1 MVAQTAFACL
11 ALSLPVNWLRKRYTW
26 MNVEFFFFF
35 FAFFARS
42 FSMHWLLEKAVYVY
56 SRDRYQIST
65 VSTEV
70 ADCKNTMWQA
80 LFSFVFFVCCCH
92 CWWCLRI
99 LRWTFL
105 PIDNQ
110 NYLKRFQALCPNI
123 LLSLLD
129 GWMAGLLPL
138 HPYAYKRSSPYLY
151 IAYRMSGGHGKDELA
166 AGPAHDLD
174 PKVIEVYQGIGQVMS
189 RFTSGK
195 IPKAFKVIPNLRNWE
210 DILFLT
216 EPESWSSHA
225 VYQGT
230 RLFVSN
236 LNARMAQRF
245 LNLVLL
251 PHVRRDIRE
260 HKRLHFALFQALK
273 KATFKPGA
281 FYKGILLPLC
291 ASGTCT
297 LREAVILSS
306 VIKRCSIPV
315 LHSAAAL
322 LRIAEMPY
330 SGVNSFFIRVLL
342 DKRYALPYRVIDAL
356 VDHFVSFSKEERLL
370 PVVWHQSLLT
380 FIQRY
385 KAEIRRE
392 DKTALRE
399 LCKHQPHY
407 AMTPE
412 VLRELDA
419 SKSRGEKQDT
429 VQKPAHV
436 GIHVQE
442 NLKDLAPLVLM
453 DN

>member
-1 MVAQTAFACL
+1 MLSIFLFAC
-11 ALSLPVNWLRKRYTW
+11 R
-26 MNVEFFFFF
+26 
-35 FAFFARS
+35 
-42 FSMHWLLEKAVYVY
+42 
-56 SRDRYQIST
+56 
-65 VSTEV
+65 
-70 ADCKNTMWQA
+70 
-80 LFSFVFFVCCCH
+80 
-92 CWWCLRI
+92 
-99 LRWTFL
+99 
-105 PIDNQ
+105 
-110 NYLKRFQALCPNI
+110 
-123 LLSLLD
+123 
-129 GWMAGLLPL
+129 AGLHSEGTGDGFHIP
-138 HPYAYKRSSPYLY
+138 
-151 IAYRMSGGHGKDELA
+151 
-166 AGPAHDLD
+166 DLD
-174 PKVIEVYQGIGQVMS
+174 PKVVEVYQGIGQVMS

-216 EPESWSSHA
+216 EPEMWSPHA
-225 VYQGT
+225 VFQGT

-236 LNARMAQRF
+236 LNTRMAQRF

-251 PHVRRDIRE
+251 PHMRRDIQE
-260 HKRLHFALFQALK
+260 NKRLHFALFQALK

-356 VDHFVSFSKEERLL
+356 VDHFTSFSKEERLL

-385 KAEIRRE
+385 KSEIRRE
-392 DKTALRE
+392 DKDALRA

-412 VLRELDA
+412 VLRELD
-419 SKSRGEKQDT
+419 SSRSRGEKADGISQKLNQDIG
-429 VQKPAHV
+429 KHV
-436 GIHVQE
+436 HE
-442 NLKDLAPLVLM
+442 NIRDLAPLVLM
-453 DN
+453 DD